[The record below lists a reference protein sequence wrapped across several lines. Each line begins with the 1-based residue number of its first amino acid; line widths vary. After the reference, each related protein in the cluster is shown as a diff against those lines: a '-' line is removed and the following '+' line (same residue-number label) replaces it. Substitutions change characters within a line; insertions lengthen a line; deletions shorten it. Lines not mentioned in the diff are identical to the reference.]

1 MYIFQ
6 IQIEY
11 YIKLYS
17 LGFIFGT
24 MQKIRNSIDNINS
37 YLLMLTAFF
46 LPLTVFGGNFF
57 AVLIFLLWIIKADFK
72 SDFHRLKN
80 NKLIIAVFLYLL
92 VHVIA
97 LLWTA
102 DIESGLWT
110 LKKQLKFLFIPIFM
124 LFAKREHVK
133 YYILAFLTSMSLSE
147 IWSYGIFFQLLP
159 LYGGATLSD
168 PIPLMSHITYNP
180 FLAIAIYLLSY
191 YVLFD
196 HSNSKLKKLTYSF
209 FIVTMSI
216 NMFITGGRAGQIMY
230 FAMLV
235 VLVFQ
240 YFPKNI
246 FKAFLISSIIVA
258 VTSSTFYINSEIFSD
273 RVDVAVKELSDYKN
287 HTHSSTGIRISAAI
301 NSWDIIKENP
311 LIGVGTGDYRTEFIK
326 FSDKNEL
333 GLTTFRNGV
342 MTYNPHNMYILTLV
356 QFGLIGLLALLY
368 MFYTQIKIATHS
380 NEEFVRKIG
389 IALPLLYLLIMLSD
403 SYLMVH
409 MTGLLFIFISS
420 FVYKDYEADKQYR
433 LKTVK

>member
-1 MYIFQ
+1 
-6 IQIEY
+6 
-11 YIKLYS
+11 
-17 LGFIFGT
+17 

-57 AVLIFLLWIIKADFK
+57 AVLIFLLWIVKADFK

-124 LFAKREHVK
+124 LFVKREHVK
-133 YYILAFLTSMSLSE
+133 YYILAFLASMSLSE
-147 IWSYGIFFQLLP
+147 IWSYGIFFELLP
-159 LYGGATLSD
+159 LYGGATLID

-180 FLAIAIYLLSY
+180 FLAIAIYFLSY

-196 HSNSKLKKLTYSF
+196 HSISKLKKFIYGF
-209 FIVTMSI
+209 FIITMSI
-216 NMFITGGRAGQIMY
+216 NMFITGGRAGQVMY

-235 VLVFQ
+235 VLIFQ
-240 YFPKNI
+240 YFPKNA
-246 FKAFLISSIIVA
+246 FKASLISLLVLVI
-258 VTSSTFYINSEIFSD
+258 TSSTFYLNSKIFSD
-273 RVDVAVKELSDYKN
+273 RVDSAVTELSDYKN
-287 HTHSSTGIRISAAI
+287 HTHSSTGMRISSAI
-301 NSWDIIKENP
+301 NSWSIIKENP
-311 LIGVGTGDYRTEFIK
+311 IIGVGTGDYKNEFIK
-326 FSDKNEL
+326 ASIQNKLKLEDKL
-333 GLTTFRNGV
+333 V
-342 MTYNPHNMYILTLV
+342 IHNPHNMYVLILV
-356 QFGLIGLLALLY
+356 QFGLLGLVAMLY
-368 MFYTQIKIATHS
+368 MFYSQIKIAANS

-403 SYLMVH
+403 SYLMAH

-420 FVYKDYEADKQYR
+420 FVYKDYELDKQYR
-433 LKTVK
+433 LKIIE

>member
-1 MYIFQ
+1 MK
-6 IQIEY
+6 
-11 YIKLYS
+11 KL
-17 LGFIFGT
+17 
-24 MQKIRNSIDNINS
+24 RNLIDDINS
-37 YLLMLTAFF
+37 YLLILTAFF

-72 SDFHRLKN
+72 SDFHQLKN

-102 DIESGLWT
+102 DMEFGLYT
-110 LKKQLKFLFIPIFM
+110 LRKQLKFLFIPIFM
-124 LFAKREHVK
+124 LFVKREHIK
-133 YYILAFLTSMSLSE
+133 YYILAFLASMSLSE
-147 IWSYGIFFQLLP
+147 LWSYGIFFELLP
-159 LYGGATLSD
+159 LYRGATLID
-168 PIPLMSHITYNP
+168 PIPLMSHANYTP
-180 FLAIAIYLLSY
+180 FSTIAIYFLSY

-209 FIVTMSI
+209 FIITMSI
-216 NMFITGGRAGQIMY
+216 NMFITGGRAGQVMY

-258 VTSSTFYINSEIFSD
+258 VTSSTFYINSKIFSD

-287 HTHSSTGIRISAAI
+287 HTHSSTGLRISAAI
-301 NSWDIIKENP
+301 NSWTIIKENP
-311 LIGVGTGDYRTEFIK
+311 VIGVGTGDYKNEFIK
-326 FSDKNEL
+326 ASIKNEF
-333 GLTTFRNGV
+333 GLENTL
-342 MTYNPHNMYILTLV
+342 MIYNPHNMYVLILV
-356 QFGLIGLLALLY
+356 QFGLLGLLALLY
-368 MFYTQIKIATHS
+368 MFYTQIKIATKS

-389 IALPLLYLLIMLSD
+389 VVLPLLYLLIMLSD

-409 MTGLLFIFISS
+409 MTGLLFIFLSS
-420 FVYKDYEADKQYR
+420 FIYKDYK
-433 LKTVK
+433 

>member
-1 MYIFQ
+1 MNKF
-6 IQIEY
+6 
-11 YIKLYS
+11 
-17 LGFIFGT
+17 
-24 MQKIRNSIDNINS
+24 RNSIDSINS
-37 YLLMLTAFF
+37 YLLILVAFF
-46 LPLTVFGGNFF
+46 LPLTVFGGNLF

-124 LFAKREHVK
+124 LFVKREHVK
-133 YYILAFLTSMSLSE
+133 YYILAFLASMSLSE

-159 LYGGATLSD
+159 LYGGAKLSD

-191 YVLFD
+191 YVIFD
-196 HSNSKLKKLTYSF
+196 HSIGKLKKLTYGF
-209 FIVTMSI
+209 FIITMSI
-216 NMFITGGRAGQIMY
+216 NMFITGGRVGQVMY
-230 FAMLV
+230 FVMLV

-273 RVDVAVKELSDYKN
+273 RVDAAVKELSDYKN

-301 NSWDIIKENP
+301 NSWTIIKENP
-311 LIGVGTGDYRTEFIK
+311 VIGVGTGDYKNEFIK
-326 FSDKNEL
+326 ASIKNEF
-333 GLTTFRNGV
+333 GLENTL
-342 MTYNPHNMYILTLV
+342 MIHNPHNMYVLILV
-356 QFGLIGLLALLY
+356 QFGLLGLLALLY
-368 MFYTQIKIATHS
+368 MFYTQIKIATKS

-389 IALPLLYLLIMLSD
+389 VALPLLYLLIMLSD

-409 MTGLLFIFISS
+409 MTGLLFIFLSS
-420 FVYKDYEADKQYR
+420 FIYKDYETESR
-433 LKTVK
+433 IELKTEK